1 MEQQGKTPPDIDARY
16 RTLLILWFAQ
26 LMTIG
31 FLCFFSRFFGP
42 EVGSESLVPHR
53 SLLIIS
59 LTVLGTVLVITS
71 FAVKRTLLDRSVA
84 ERKPELVQNA
94 LIVASVMCE
103 VSALLGLLERFLI
116 GNGDY
121 YLLFLI
127 AAAGTAFHFP
137 RRDQLLSATY
147 KTSPGGSVI

>member
-1 MEQQGKTPPDIDARY
+1 MAQQRKTPTDIDARY

-26 LMTIG
+26 LTTIG
-31 FLCFFSRFFGP
+31 FLFLFSRFFGP

-59 LTVLGTVLVITS
+59 LTALGTVLAITS
-71 FAVKRTLLDRSVA
+71 FTMKRKFLDRSVT
-84 ERKPELVQNA
+84 EQKPELVQNA
-94 LIVASVMCE
+94 LIVACAMCE
-103 VSALLGLLERFLI
+103 VSALLGVLERFLI
-116 GNGDY
+116 GNRDY

-137 RRDQLLSATY
+137 RREQLLSATY
-147 KTSPGGSVI
+147 KSSPGGSAI